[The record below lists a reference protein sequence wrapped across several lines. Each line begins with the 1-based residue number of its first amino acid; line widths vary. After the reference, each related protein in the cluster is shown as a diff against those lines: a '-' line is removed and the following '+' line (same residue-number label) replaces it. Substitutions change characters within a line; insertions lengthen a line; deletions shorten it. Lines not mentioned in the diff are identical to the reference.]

1 MKIEEN
7 TESINLSTETVQNNR
22 IEAQNFPD
30 PFDVDAFKS
39 ALLGKNTSKEGTTS
53 SFGESFPFPTS
64 QKNIQS
70 KNEVK
75 DFQKPSNPSDI
86 TPFHSASLG
95 KTNLKNTIPSIS
107 KKALSSLT
115 TEKQVL
121 QTDSNEST
129 SLPKGILTQKEEKQI
144 SQTDKNRSTSLSKGN
159 DGNILDEININL
171 PIGNTLEGIN
181 KTPSEINTTQEVKI
195 HSTLLAQQIKD
206 QLIDRILV
214 SSSDLN
220 ANKEV
225 VVKISPHL
233 LQATEVHFSKNAS
246 MLNIQF
252 TSTNQTSL
260 QFLNANQLDLQA
272 YLQNHLSNKEFS
284 QIHIKVQ
291 EGNLSQPQDGRSRNR
306 FEYQS
311 MEEDTEQ

>member
-1 MKIEEN
+1 MKIEES
-7 TESINLSTETVQNNR
+7 TENVNLSTEAVQNNK
-22 IEAQNFPD
+22 IEKQDIPNPSD
-30 PFDVDAFKS
+30 IDAFKS
-39 ALLGKNTSKEGTTS
+39 ALLGKNTAEEETTS
-53 SFGESFPFPTS
+53 SFEESFPFHTL
-64 QKNIQS
+64 QGKVQN

-75 DFQKPSNPSDI
+75 NFPKTSNPSEVNLSHPTLLDK
-86 TPFHSASLG
+86 S
-95 KTNLKNTIPSIS
+95 NLKSTTPSLSKETLANPTI
-107 KKALSSLT
+107 
-115 TEKQVL
+115 EKQVP
-121 QTDSNEST
+121 QTDN
-129 SLPKGILTQKEEKQI
+129 
-144 SQTDKNRSTSLSKGN
+144 DKPISLSKDMLTKKEGKQLSQINRDRSTTLSKRN
-159 DGNILDEININL
+159 DSNILEETNTNL
-171 PIGNTLEGIN
+171 PIGNIPEGIN
-181 KTPSEINTTQEVKI
+181 KTTSEINTTQEVKV

-225 VVKISPHL
+225 IVKIAPHL

-252 TSTNQTSL
+252 TSSNQTSL

-291 EGNLSQPQDGRSRNR
+291 EGNLTQPQDGRSRNR

-311 MEEDTEQ
+311 QEEDTEQ

>member
-115 TEKQVL
+115 TEKQ
-121 QTDSNEST
+121 
-129 SLPKGILTQKEEKQI
+129 I

-225 VVKISPHL
+225 IVKIAPHL

-252 TSTNQTSL
+252 TSPNQTSL

-311 MEEDTEQ
+311 PEEDTEQ